1 MLDLSSKILQ
11 GCIYVGHGR
20 IIIHLSELI
29 ESSGLSKNRFS
40 HLAAME
46 RTQINN
52 YCKNNVARVDLD
64 VLARICSVL
73 DCSIGELLEYVPEEP
88 NS

>member
-11 GCIYVGHGR
+11 GGIYVGHGR

-29 ESSGLSKNRFS
+29 EGSGISKNRFS

-73 DCSIGELLEYVPEEP
+73 NCSIGELLEYVPEEP
-88 NS
+88 KT

>member
-1 MLDLSSKILQ
+1 MLNLSSKISQ

-20 IIIHLSELI
+20 IIIHLGKLI
-29 ESSGLSKNRFS
+29 EDSGISKNRFS

-73 DCSIGELLEYVPEEP
+73 GCSIGELLEYVPEEP
-88 NS
+88 KT

>member
-20 IIIHLSELI
+20 IIVHLSELI